1 MIPPDPAKP
10 GPDPTHEETV
20 RSLLDWAR
28 RELRGHIAEPVHLDA
43 EWLLARGLGL
53 ERSELVRRLDPVASS
68 VATAFRE
75 QVQRR
80 ATGEP
85 LAHLLG
91 DWEFF
96 GREFEVD
103 ASVLVPRPE
112 TEHLVEAVLELLP
125 EGRPARGIEFGVGS
139 GCVVITLALERPLTQ
154 WIATDASPAALAVAR
169 RNVERYRLGD
179 RIVLVEHDLASDA
192 QLPCEPGTIDVLVSN
207 PPYIAPDDPEL
218 APDVARFEPSAA
230 LIDRWD
236 GDGLGAYRRLRRWC
250 DTLLTPIGVACFEVG
265 NGQAPDVCALFEA
278 ASYSTEKR
286 RDLAGIERVVVV
298 RR

>member
-1 MIPPDPAKP
+1 MIPQDPSKP
-10 GPDPTHEETV
+10 GPDPTHEEMV
-20 RSLLDWAR
+20 RGLLDWAR
-28 RELRGHIAEPVHLDA
+28 RELRGRISEPVHLDA
-43 EWLLARGLGL
+43 EWLLARGLGI
-53 ERSELVRRLDPVASS
+53 ERSELVRRRDPVTPE

-96 GREFEVD
+96 GREFEID

-112 TEHLVEAVLELLP
+112 TEHLVEAALELLP
-125 EGRPARGIEFGVGS
+125 TDRPARGIEFGVGS
-139 GCVVITLALERPLTQ
+139 GCVVIALALERPLSQ
-154 WIATDASPAALAVAR
+154 WIATDTSPAALAVAR
-169 RNVERYRLGD
+169 RNVERYRLED
-179 RIVLVEHDLASDA
+179 RIALVEHDLASDA
-192 QLPCEPGTIDVLVSN
+192 GLPCEPGSIDVLVSN

-218 APDVARFEPSAA
+218 APDVARFEPSEA

-236 GDGLGAYRRLRRWC
+236 GDGLGAYRHLRRWC
-250 DTLLTPIGVACFEVG
+250 DTLLTPTGVATFEVG
-265 NGQAPDVCALFEA
+265 NGQAPEACALFETA
-278 ASYSTEKR
+278 GYSTEKH
-286 RDLAGIERVVVV
+286 RDLAGIERVVVA